1 MNAMCRTKWLP
12 FRGLALCL
20 VQDNMIL
27 QEIESRQGTFEGMG
41 WQTQRRLHDIGIA
54 GVATPPE
61 TDPED
66 PKKLESSGLLNG
78 VHVSSSMGSLADA
91 EGPILNGSVQPAPGA
106 GKPPLSGYNGAKR
119 GKGNTPQAP
128 GSAPD
133 TRSAGWTPPE
143 LEMQPRT

>member
-1 MNAMCRTKWLP
+1 
-12 FRGLALCL
+12 
-20 VQDNMIL
+20 MIL

-78 VHVSSSMGSLADA
+78 VHEQQHG
-91 EGPILNGSVQPAPGA
+91 
-106 GKPPLSGYNGAKR
+106 LSGRRRGAHSEWVSPARLWRREAAAEWVQR
-119 GKGNTPQAP
+119 GKEGQGQHPA
-128 GSAPD
+128 G
-133 TRSAGWTPPE
+133 TRVYSRYWVCRLATS
-143 LEMQPRT
+143 RA